1 MASLKSYLYPMKDLE
16 IDSSANLYAFVS
28 ESRKEHNFVK
38 HKVVSTAIPPRKST
52 AKQKEVTKK

>member
-1 MASLKSYLYPMKDLE
+1 MKDLE